1 MTIQKLTTFDP
12 IMDDSL
18 NSYQIYVF
26 QLKFKIKKR
35 VFS

>member
-18 NSYQIYVF
+18 NSYEHSGNRLIVIVYH
-26 QLKFKIKKR
+26 
-35 VFS
+35 S